1 VTYLHLNFWSLL
13 VLDDLRILGGVLLES
28 VNGPTHLLEEGQF
41 IGSTRPRGLL
51 HILLDGSYRMA

>member
-1 VTYLHLNFWSLL
+1 M
-13 VLDDLRILGGVLLES
+13 LDDLRILGGVLLES
-28 VNGPTHLLEEGQF
+28 VNGPTHLLEEGKF